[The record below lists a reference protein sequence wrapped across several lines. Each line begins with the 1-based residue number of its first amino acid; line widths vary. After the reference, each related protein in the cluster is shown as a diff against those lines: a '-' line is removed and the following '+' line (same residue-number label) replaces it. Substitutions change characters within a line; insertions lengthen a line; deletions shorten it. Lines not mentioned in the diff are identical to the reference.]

1 MFVISLQSLQINQ
14 LFAIKT
20 IKKNKYFRQIK
31 LRVGTGNVS
40 KRHQPNQRVENNQR
54 PCTNGSST
62 KQESIT

>member
-1 MFVISLQSLQINQ
+1 MFVISLQSLQRNQ

-40 KRHQPNQRVENNQR
+40 KRHQPKYYV
-54 PCTNGSST
+54 TFGGSGG
-62 KQESIT
+62 EDDVYM